1 MTSHS
6 GCCQERFGGCLFPRP
21 QAPEANREDD
31 KQLARADG
39 CSGVK
44 PGNSPPHVSLSAVT
58 DQPQAQERRPRA
70 SLGRS
75 SRSRNKNWLRHGL
88 SEEVGQGGS
97 VRATGGEGKD
107 PALRLDRAAD
117 TQDTPGAGQGEAPA
131 AGPGATAGRCKG
143 RPPAGVC
150 PVPGS
155 SGGRGR
161 GAGTGAGIAPIERQ
175 PLAGLWGRTRR
186 GEQIGRAHV

>member
-44 PGNSPPHVSLSAVT
+44 PGNSSPHVSLSAVT

-70 SLGRS
+70 SLGRL

-88 SEEVGQGGS
+88 SEEVGQEGS

-117 TQDTPGAGQGEAPA
+117 TQGHPG
-131 AGPGATAGRCKG
+131 G
-143 RPPAGVC
+143 RPR
-150 PVPGS
+150 
-155 SGGRGR
+155 GG
-161 GAGTGAGIAPIERQ
+161 PC
-175 PLAGLWGRTRR
+175 
-186 GEQIGRAHV
+186 GRAGGDGGPM